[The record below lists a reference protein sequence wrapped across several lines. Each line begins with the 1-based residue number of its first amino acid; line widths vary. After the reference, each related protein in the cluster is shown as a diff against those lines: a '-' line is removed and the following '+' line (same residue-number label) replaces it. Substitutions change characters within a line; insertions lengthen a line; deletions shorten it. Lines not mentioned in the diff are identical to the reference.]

1 MEQTGISL
9 GSLLI
14 LLFIV
19 IAVIVLLIIPVKMAN
34 RRGRSAIGWF
44 LFSLIFSPFFA
55 MLFLLLIGE
64 TDDKRYERIIE
75 EEELRNR
82 YRVN

>member
-1 MEQTGISL
+1 MEQSGIPLS
-9 GSLLI
+9 SIVI
-14 LLFIV
+14 LLFILT
-19 IAVIVLLIIPVKMAN
+19 ILIILIVIPIKMAN

-44 LFSLIFSPFFA
+44 LFSLVFSPFLA
-55 MLFLLLIGE
+55 MLFLFLLGE